1 MTMEEKRLTG
11 RWFVDN
17 VRYMSSCTA
26 MQKKLAPVAKGL
38 HRCLLDSEEVYRVV
52 NILEE
57 AQENILSQNPRLKRV
72 EIRLLGGEGGVAYAD
87 LEQEKIEQF
96 VLKDASGEV
105 IPLYCWSWWGVGYSD
120 EKGFF
125 TEESQEG
132 FSLMYF
138 LPDGVNAEDLV
149 LSVEAGSAE

>member
-11 RWFVDN
+11 RWFVDG

-72 EIRLLGGEGGVAYAD
+72 EIRLLAGGHEGEIAYLNIGVEGS
-87 LEQEKIEQF
+87 LSIMMMKVNEFEPEK
-96 VLKDASGEV
+96 LH
-105 IPLYCWSWWGVGYSD
+105 
-120 EKGFF
+120 
-125 TEESQEG
+125 
-132 FSLMYF
+132 
-138 LPDGVNAEDLV
+138 
-149 LSVEAGSAE
+149 